1 MEDLV
6 IVGGGMSGMVAA
18 IVAARRGKEVL
29 ILERQDTL
37 GKKLLGT
44 GNGRC
49 NLSNEN
55 LSEKNYVCDQ
65 PDQLKGMLE
74 AYKEVEEE
82 FWHSLG
88 LYTIKKN
95 GYVYPL
101 SNQAISVVDTLVAN
115 LKKLNVRAIQ
125 GATVK
130 VVSRREND
138 FLIGYDRGESKNES
152 VSAKNLLI
160 CCGGLAGVY
169 HEEQT
174 NGYDLVKSFGHSVVN
189 TYPALVQARTHM
201 AMQSEI
207 AGVRAHA
214 KVTLTID
221 DGNVGSDTGELQI
234 TEKYL
239 SGIPVFQLT
248 RHYLGEALEKGKL
261 CALHLDF
268 MPDVEKEDLVEEL
281 KERMKHLDYLTVAEA
296 FAGMMPVKLVE
307 HMVKQPG
314 ADHNPEKLASLM
326 KDYTVRI
333 SELNGFD
340 KAQVS
345 TGGVPLSEISTHFE
359 SCRAKNLY
367 ITGEMLN
374 VTGECGGYNLFFAA
388 AGGYAVG
395 EHIS

>member
-29 ILERQDTL
+29 ILERQDAL
-37 GKKLLGT
+37 GKKLLAT

-49 NLSNEN
+49 NLSNVVV
-55 LSEKNYVCDQ
+55 SDRNYVCDQ
-65 PDQLKGMLE
+65 PEQLKGMLE
-74 AYKEVEEE
+74 YYKEKEED
-82 FWHSLG
+82 FWRSIG
-88 LYTIKKN
+88 LYTIEKN
-95 GYVYPL
+95 GYIYPL
-101 SNQAISVVDTLVAN
+101 SNQAVSVVDCLVAN
-115 LKKLNVRAIQ
+115 LKKLNVRTIL
-125 GATVK
+125 GATVT
-130 VVSRREND
+130 VATRRTDD
-138 FLIGYDRGESKNES
+138 FIIGYDKGEDKGNS
-152 VSAKNLLI
+152 VNAKALLL
-160 CCGGLAGVY
+160 CCGGKAGVY
-169 HEEQT
+169 NEEKN
-174 NGYDLVKSFGHSVVN
+174 NGFGIAEKFGHSLEAS
-189 TYPALVQARTHM
+189 YPALVQARTHM

-221 DGNVGSDTGELQI
+221 EGVVGSDTGELQI

-268 MPDVEKEDLVEEL
+268 MPDVSQEDLLEEV
-281 KERMKHLDYLTVAEA
+281 KERQKHLEYLTPAEA

-314 ADHNPEKLASLM
+314 ANDPEKLVSLM

-333 SELNGFD
+333 SELNGYD

-345 TGGVPLSEISTHFE
+345 TGGIPLSEISTHFE
-359 SCRAKNLY
+359 SCRAKNLF

-395 EHIS
+395 EQV

>member
-29 ILERQDTL
+29 ILERQDVL
-37 GKKLLGT
+37 GKKILGT

-49 NLSNEN
+49 NLSNVN
-55 LSEKNYVCDQ
+55 ISEKNYVCDQ
-65 PDQLKGMLE
+65 PEQLKGMLSY
-74 AYKEVEEE
+74 YKEKEEE
-82 FWHSLG
+82 FWKSLG
-88 LYTIKKN
+88 LYTIEKN
-95 GYVYPL
+95 GYIYPL
-101 SNQAISVVDTLVAN
+101 SNQAVSVVDVLVAN
-115 LKKLNVRAIQ
+115 LKKLNVKAIL
-125 GATVK
+125 GANVTVA
-130 VVSRREND
+130 SRRTDD
-138 FLIGYDRGESKNES
+138 FLVGYDRGESKNNS
-152 VSAKNLLI
+152 VSCKNLLL
-160 CCGGLAGVY
+160 CCGGKAGVY
-169 HEEQT
+169 HENET
-174 NGYDLVKSFGHSVVN
+174 NGFSIASAFGHSMEAS
-189 TYPALVQARTHM
+189 YPALVQARTHM

-207 AGVRAHA
+207 AGVRAHT

-221 DGNVGSDTGELQI
+221 DGVVGSDTGELQI
-234 TEKYL
+234 TDKYL

-268 MPDVEKEDLVEEL
+268 LPDVSKEEL
-281 KERMKHLDYLTVAEA
+281 IEELTERQKHLDYLSVAEA
-296 FAGMMPVKLVE
+296 YAGMMPVKLVE
-307 HMVKQPG
+307 HMAKQPG
-314 ADHNPEKLASLM
+314 AEDPVKLASLM

-345 TGGVPLSEISTHFE
+345 TGGIPLSEISSHFE
-359 SCRAKNLY
+359 SCRAKKLY

-395 EHIS
+395 EQIS

>member
-29 ILERQDTL
+29 ILERQDVL
-37 GKKLLGT
+37 GKKILGT

-49 NLSNEN
+49 NLSNVN
-55 LSEKNYVCDQ
+55 ISEKNYVCDQ
-65 PDQLKGMLE
+65 PEQLKGMLSY
-74 AYKEVEEE
+74 YKEKEEE
-82 FWHSLG
+82 FWKSLG
-88 LYTIKKN
+88 LYTIEKN
-95 GYVYPL
+95 GYIYPL
-101 SNQAISVVDTLVAN
+101 SNQAVSVVDVLVAN
-115 LKKLNVRAIQ
+115 LKKLNVKAIL
-125 GATVK
+125 GANVTVA
-130 VVSRREND
+130 SRRTDD
-138 FLIGYDRGESKNES
+138 FLVGYDRGESKNNS
-152 VSAKNLLI
+152 VSCKNLLL
-160 CCGGLAGVY
+160 CCGGKAGVY
-169 HEEQT
+169 HENET
-174 NGYDLVKSFGHSVVN
+174 NGFSIASAFGHSMEAS
-189 TYPALVQARTHM
+189 YPALVQARTHM

-207 AGVRAHA
+207 AGVRAHT

-221 DGNVGSDTGELQI
+221 DGVVGSDTGELQI
-234 TEKYL
+234 TDKYL

-268 MPDVEKEDLVEEL
+268 LPDVSKEEL
-281 KERMKHLDYLTVAEA
+281 IEELTERQKHLDYLSVAEA
-296 FAGMMPVKLVE
+296 YAGMMPVKLVE
-307 HMVKQPG
+307 HMAKQPG
-314 ADHNPEKLASLM
+314 AEDPVKLASLM

-345 TGGVPLSEISTHFE
+345 TGGIPLSEISSHFE

-395 EHIS
+395 EQIS